1 MSRLVLL
8 LGAAVL
14 LGACSGAAISG
25 ATEGAPAIPT
35 FKPLPSGGCPAA
47 LLAAVTL
54 RGDAAKSGT
63 PVWVEDPS
71 GHAYTIEWPNGY
83 TARFDPG
90 LTVFDAKGAVVA
102 RVGDVLDLGGGQM
115 SDGYDWFAC
124 SISHHGNP

>member
-1 MSRLVLL
+1 MSRLAF
-8 LGAAVL
+8 AARRPL
-14 LGACSGAAISG
+14 RRGDTRRAWPRPPFRRSSRCLAAN
-25 ATEGAPAIPT
+25 APT
-35 FKPLPSGGCPAA
+35 A

-54 RGDAAKSGT
+54 KGDAAKSGT

-71 GHAYTIEWPNGY
+71 GHAYTVERSNGY

-102 RVGDVLDLGGGQM
+102 RAGDVLDLGVGHM
-115 SDGYDWFAC
+115 FDGYDWFAC